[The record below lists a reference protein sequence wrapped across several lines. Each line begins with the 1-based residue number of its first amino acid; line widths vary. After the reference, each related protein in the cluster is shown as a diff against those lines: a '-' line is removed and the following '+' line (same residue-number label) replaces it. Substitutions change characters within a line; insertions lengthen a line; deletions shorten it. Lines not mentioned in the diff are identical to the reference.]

1 MTSSYTSSSTYTDTD
16 VATVMRKFR
25 ADLRMM
31 AESSGGLSLS
41 EAEDYAADIELLAQ
55 YGCLK
60 FVDVR
65 LLSYGVEQKAVRYT
79 VNTQSGALQS
89 TRPGDALWPRLP
101 SPELKIVI
109 QYADGKRD
117 AKNTLQNAN
126 KLKISWSPSSDDIS
140 HSSLTGSAGR
150 SYGSNSFGL
159 DRQDYSR

>member
-41 EAEDYAADIELLAQ
+41 KAEDYAADIELLAR

-79 VNTQSGALQS
+79 INTESEALQS

-101 SPELKIVI
+101 LPELKVVI
-109 QYADGKRD
+109 QYADGKSD
-117 AKNTLQNAN
+117 TKSALEN
-126 KLKISWSPSSDDIS
+126 KLKISWSPTSDDIS

-150 SYGSNSFGL
+150 SYGSNGYGL
-159 DRQDYSR
+159 DRQNYSR